1 MKTKYFIC
9 LLLLLW
15 TFVQPVSAQT
25 ETDSLS
31 VHHIPITSYKFQP
44 KSLILPASLIAV
56 GAVGT
61 AIDGMNDFHLI
72 HRKDSVNRIHIDDYM
87 EWGMHQ
93 LCLVG
98 LGEIINAGLTRGTKY
113 LVNERR
119 PDGGKYSFPS
129 GHTAN
134 AFLGAHIAYKEFKD
148 SNPWLAYSGYALGL
162 FVAGS
167 RIYNNRHWVA
177 DVIAG
182 AGYGILAAEL
192 SYLIYFPIRNAIAEK
207 INLRR
212 DRKLL
217 VSPVLNE
224 QGGGLY
230 FSYTF

>member
-1 MKTKYFIC
+1 MGKEKHS
-9 LLLLLW
+9 W
-15 TFVQPVSAQT
+15 V
-25 ETDSLS
+25 D
-31 VHHIPITSYKFQP
+31 
-44 KSLILPASLIAV
+44 
-56 GAVGT
+56 
-61 AIDGMNDFHLI
+61 
-72 HRKDSVNRIHIDDYM
+72 
-87 EWGMHQ
+87 Q